1 MTLLTDHEAQA
12 VADAIT
18 QIERDTDAELVT
30 VIAHQADEYY
40 YIPTLW
46 AALGALLVPAITMFT
61 PFWLDSVD
69 VLIAQILVFGCLA
82 LLFRIPALLRHLIP
96 AGVKRQRAA
105 HLARSM
111 FLENNLHHTRG
122 ETGVLIFISEL
133 EHYVEILADR
143 GINDAVDEGV
153 WDQIVQEFVLS
164 LKQGNRQAAI
174 ETMVNNCGTLLKQ
187 HVPATHSKNELP
199 NHLIL
204 L

>member
-30 VIAHQADEYY
+30 VIARQADEYY

-69 VLIAQILVFGCLA
+69 VLIAQILAFGCLA

-96 AGVKRQRAA
+96 ANVKRQRAA

-111 FLENNLHHTRG
+111 FLENNLHHTQG

-143 GINDAVDEGV
+143 GINDAVAEGV
-153 WDQIVQEFVLS
+153 WDQIVQDFVLS

-174 ETMVNNCGTLLKQ
+174 DTMVNNCGTLLKQ